1 MAADGA
7 IVIETR
13 IDDSEAIKNLHNLE
27 KEIKAAE
34 KMVSEQP
41 DSGLSEAISAAKEKA
56 VELENVLLDISKSEF
71 GSGYSKE
78 VLEFVENYAKKAQE
92 TSKATN
98 EMQRELEKA
107 KVTVETLE
115 SQGKWFGDEE
125 YDQAVQKLE
134 RINADIEQYKK
145 ELITPAKPENPFG
158 LDTISGKVRE
168 AEIELERLKTAGKGL
183 GDEDYDKAYRSLA
196 LLKDE
201 AKQYAAELA
210 KTPAQAE
217 REAASLEKAV
227 QKAQEAAAKEAA
239 AAAEA
244 KRLREIADSAEVS
257 DQNVVNLNKEL
268 GELKSRLAD
277 LKSAGVGEG
286 YREFEEVSGRI
297 SEINNE
303 LKEYRAN
310 LTTAQERIEEA
321 EESTKELADAS
332 DKAGRGFDKLLKR
345 VSRLASRVFLF
356 SMITSGLR
364 SIRDWMGG
372 VITSNDEASA
382 ALARLKGALLTM
394 VQPLVSVV
402 IPAFTTL
409 VNLLTAIV
417 GRIAAFISALGGKT
431 VQQSADAAKALNK
444 QANAIGG
451 VGSAAKEA
459 QKQLMG
465 FDEINKLSSETSG
478 GGGGGAG
485 ATDIQPDFS
494 WADGISETLYRIA
507 DLVLLIGVGFA
518 LWKISDLLPDKLGD
532 ILGKLGLILAAIGF
546 LLIAWDGIK
555 NAWENGV
562 DWGNMAEMILGVA
575 GAAVA
580 LYLAFGGIAA
590 GITLV
595 VGGIALLIVA
605 FHDMME
611 NGMNLQNT
619 LLAIAAIM
627 MAGIGIGI
635 LTGSWIPILIASI
648 ASVLL
653 SLVYFTGHGEELIS
667 GLKKVCSGFLD
678 FFTGI
683 FSGDMDKA
691 FSGLKTM
698 FSGLGEVGKAVLSG
712 LQDAFWMFLSW
723 LDDATGGVVT
733 NVINMINSMISFI
746 VDGINKLGSLLSSV
760 SGGRIGW
767 SITAPQI
774 PQIPRLAQGAVIPP
788 NREFMAV
795 LGDQTRGNNI
805 EAPEDLIRK
814 IVREETA
821 GNGDWDLNIT
831 FEGDLAQFI
840 RYLEPKITAQQRKT
854 NRAKGV

>member
-1 MAADGA
+1 MAADGS
-7 IVIETR
+7 IVIESKIDNEQAEKELDRLTKR
-13 IDDSEAIKNLHNLE
+13 IENIE
-27 KEIKAAE
+27 KEISGKQAEKSKWAQSAEELGVQLDSAKAKLYEMQTAAKGVFSAEQISMQKETVNSLQSQWNAAE
-34 KMVSEQP
+34 SQVEKYDRQIQNATAK
-41 DSGLSEAISAAKEKA
+41 LSQNKQQAAEVADQISQAAKNQTKFGGA
-56 VELENVLLDISKSEF
+56 LDD
-71 GSGYSKE
+71 
-78 VLEFVENYAKKAQE
+78 
-92 TSKATN
+92 TN
-98 EMQRELEKA
+98 
-107 KVTVETLE
+107 
-115 SQGKWFGDEE
+115 
-125 YDQAVQKLE
+125 
-134 RINADIEQYKK
+134 
-145 ELITPAKPENPFG
+145 
-158 LDTISGKVRE
+158 
-168 AEIELERLKTAGKGL
+168 
-183 GDEDYDKAYRSLA
+183 
-196 LLKDE
+196 
-201 AKQYAAELA
+201 
-210 KTPAQAE
+210 
-217 REAASLEKAV
+217 
-227 QKAQEAAAKEAA
+227 
-239 AAAEA
+239 
-244 KRLREIADSAEVS
+244 KR
-257 DQNVVNLNKEL
+257 
-268 GELKSRLAD
+268 
-277 LKSAGVGEG
+277 
-286 YREFEEVSGRI
+286 
-297 SEINNE
+297 
-303 LKEYRAN
+303 
-310 LTTAQERIEEA
+310 
-321 EESTKELADAS
+321 
-332 DKAGRGFDKLLKR
+332 FDKLHSR

-356 SMITSGLR
+356 SMITTGLR
-364 SIRDWMGG
+364 AVRDWMGN
-372 VITSNDEASA
+372 VISSNDEASA

-417 GRIAAFISALGGKT
+417 GKVAAFISALGGKT

-451 VGSAAKEA
+451 VGSAAEEA

-465 FDEINKLSSETSG
+465 FDEINRLESTDTSG

-485 ATDIQPDFS
+485 TTDIQPDFN
-494 WADGISETLYRIA
+494 WADGISETLDRIA

-518 LWKISDLLPDKLGD
+518 LWKISDLLPDQLGN
-532 ILGKLGLILAAIGF
+532 ILGKLGLILATIGF

-555 NAWENGV
+555 DAWENGV

-575 GAAVA
+575 GAAGA

-595 VGGIALLIVA
+595 VGGAALIVTA

-619 LLAIAAIM
+619 LLAIAGIM

-635 LTGSWIPILIASI
+635 LTGSWIPLLIAGI

-653 SLVYFTGHGEELIS
+653 AVVYFTGHGGELIS
-667 GLKKVCSGFLD
+667 GIKKVCQGFLD

-691 FSGLKTM
+691 LSGLKTL
-698 FSGLGEVGKAVLSG
+698 FSGFGEVGQAVLSG

-795 LGDQTRGNNI
+795 LGDQTSGNNI

-854 NRAKGV
+854 NRARGV

>member
-1 MAADGA
+1 MAADGS
-7 IVIETR
+7 IVIESKLDNAQAEKELDRLTKR
-13 IDDSEAIKNLHNLE
+13 IENIE
-27 KEIKAAE
+27 KEITGKQAEKSKWVQSAEALGVQLDSAKAKLYEMQTAAKGVFSADQISMQKETVNSLQSQWNAAE
-34 KMVSEQP
+34 SQVEKYDRQIQSATAKLNQNKQQAAEVADQI
-41 DSGLSEAISAAKEKA
+41 AQAAKNQTKFDGA
-56 VELENVLLDISKSEF
+56 LDD
-71 GSGYSKE
+71 
-78 VLEFVENYAKKAQE
+78 
-92 TSKATN
+92 TN
-98 EMQRELEKA
+98 
-107 KVTVETLE
+107 
-115 SQGKWFGDEE
+115 
-125 YDQAVQKLE
+125 
-134 RINADIEQYKK
+134 
-145 ELITPAKPENPFG
+145 
-158 LDTISGKVRE
+158 
-168 AEIELERLKTAGKGL
+168 
-183 GDEDYDKAYRSLA
+183 
-196 LLKDE
+196 
-201 AKQYAAELA
+201 
-210 KTPAQAE
+210 
-217 REAASLEKAV
+217 
-227 QKAQEAAAKEAA
+227 
-239 AAAEA
+239 
-244 KRLREIADSAEVS
+244 KR
-257 DQNVVNLNKEL
+257 
-268 GELKSRLAD
+268 
-277 LKSAGVGEG
+277 
-286 YREFEEVSGRI
+286 
-297 SEINNE
+297 
-303 LKEYRAN
+303 
-310 LTTAQERIEEA
+310 
-321 EESTKELADAS
+321 
-332 DKAGRGFDKLLKR
+332 FDKLISR

-356 SMITSGLR
+356 SMITTGLR
-364 SIRDWMGG
+364 AVRDWMGN
-372 VITSNDEASA
+372 VISSNDEASA

-394 VQPLVSVV
+394 MQPLVSVV

-417 GRIAAFISALGGKT
+417 GKVAAFISALGGKT

-451 VGSAAKEA
+451 VGSAAEEA

-465 FDEINKLSSETSG
+465 FDEINRLESADTSG

-485 ATDIQPDFS
+485 TTDIQPDFS
-494 WADGISETLYRIA
+494 WADSVSETMERIA
-507 DLVLLIGVGFA
+507 KYVLLIAAGLA
-518 LWKISDLLPDKLGD
+518 LWKIGSMLSGQLGT
-532 ILGKLGLILAAIGF
+532 ILSTLGLILVAVGG
-546 LLIAWDGIK
+546 LLIAWDGLK
-555 NAWENGV
+555 DAWENGV

-575 GAAVA
+575 VAAGA

-595 VGGIALLIVA
+595 VGGAALIVTA

-619 LLAIAAIM
+619 LLAIAGIM

-635 LTGSWIPILIASI
+635 LTGSWIPLLIAGI

-653 SLVYFTGHGEELIS
+653 AVVYFTGHGEELIS
-667 GLKKVCSGFLD
+667 GLKKVCQGFLD

-691 FSGLKTM
+691 LSGLKTL
-698 FSGLGEVGKAVLSG
+698 FSGFGEVGQAVLSG

-733 NVINMINSMISFI
+733 NVINMINSMISYI

-795 LGDQTRGNNI
+795 LGDQTSGNNI

-821 GNGDWDLNIT
+821 GNGDLDLNIT

-854 NRAKGV
+854 NRARGV